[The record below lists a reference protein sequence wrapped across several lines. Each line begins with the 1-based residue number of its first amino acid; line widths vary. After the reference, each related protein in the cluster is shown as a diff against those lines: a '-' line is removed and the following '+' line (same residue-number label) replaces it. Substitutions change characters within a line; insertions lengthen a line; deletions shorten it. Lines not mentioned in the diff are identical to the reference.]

1 MEDKNNKYDSKSNF
15 EIFLDI
21 LNQNLNKNA
30 VVNEIASNTLEED
43 EMAFKVLVS
52 TILSARTKDETTE
65 KVSKELFKKVKSP
78 EDLINIDLKE
88 LENLVYP
95 SGFYRTK
102 AKNLKKL
109 GEILVKNYNS
119 KVPKNIEELVKLPGV
134 GRKTANLVV
143 TLAFDNYGICVDTH
157 VHRICNRWD
166 YVNTDTPEETEMELR
181 KKLHK
186 KYWKEINNLL
196 VVFGRE
202 ICSPVPKCKTC
213 YDEVRKICPYYEKLS
228 SLENVLKT
236 YGFIKTPKSSIPK
249 DRGTYVL
256 KIKLNSSKN
265 ITFKKNRETQKF
277 KKGYYFYVGSAM
289 GSSVNLYNRINRH
302 LSKEKNKHWHI
313 DYLLE
318 FGNIK
323 EIYISKE
330 ECECETA
337 KELSRFLDPIKG
349 FGCSDCKCESHLF
362 YLKP

>member
-1 MEDKNNKYDSKSNF
+1 MDDKNNKDNLKSNF
-15 EIFLDI
+15 EIFLDT
-21 LNQNLNKNA
+21 LKQNLNKNA
-30 VVNEIASNTLEED
+30 VVNEIALNTWEED

-65 KVSKELFKKVKSP
+65 KVSEKLFKKVKSP
-78 EDLINIDLKE
+78 EDLMYIDLKE
-88 LENLVYP
+88 LERLIYP
-95 SGFYRTK
+95 VGFYRAK

-109 GEILVKNYNS
+109 GEILVKNYGS
-119 KVPKNIEELVKLPGV
+119 KVPKNIEELVKFPGV

-143 TLAFDNYGICVDTH
+143 TLAFDDYGICVDTH

-181 KKLHK
+181 RKLPK
-186 KYWKEINNLL
+186 RYWKEINNLL

-213 YDEVRKICPYYEKLS
+213 YEEVRKICPYYEKLS
-228 SLENVLKT
+228 SLENALKK
-236 YGFIKTPKSSIPK
+236 YGFIKVPKSSIPR

-265 ITFKKNRETQKF
+265 IQVGKNNYRF

-323 EIYISKE
+323 EIYISDKK
-330 ECECETA
+330 CECETA

-362 YLKP
+362 YHRA